1 MTDISGLRKDD
12 RIVFNDGHESRV
24 LEMDDDGIHSMVSFI
39 NRLGKKQSLYFLNE
53 TGHAPGTEY
62 DIVKVLKHA

>member
-24 LEMDDDGIHSMVSFI
+24 LEMDDDGTYSMVSFI
-39 NRLGKKQSLYFLNE
+39 SRLGKKQSLYFLNE

-62 DIVKVLKHA
+62 EIVKVIKHV

>member
-24 LEMDDDGIHSMVSFI
+24 LEIEDDGTHSMISFTG
-39 NRLGKKQSLYFLNE
+39 RLGKKLSLYFLNE
-53 TGHAPGTEY
+53 TGHASGTEY
-62 DIVKVLKHA
+62 KIVKIIHA

>member
-1 MTDISGLRKDD
+1 MTDISELRKDD

-24 LEMDDDGIHSMVSFI
+24 LEMDDDGTHSLVSFI
-39 NRLGKKQSLYFLNE
+39 NRLGKKQNLYFLNE

-62 DIVKVLKHA
+62 EIVKVIKNV

>member
-24 LEMDDDGIHSMVSFI
+24 LEIEDDGTHSLIGFI
-39 NRLGKKQSLYFLNE
+39 SRLGKKQSLYFLNE
-53 TGHAPGTEY
+53 TGRAPGTEY
-62 DIVKVLKHA
+62 EIVKVLKHV